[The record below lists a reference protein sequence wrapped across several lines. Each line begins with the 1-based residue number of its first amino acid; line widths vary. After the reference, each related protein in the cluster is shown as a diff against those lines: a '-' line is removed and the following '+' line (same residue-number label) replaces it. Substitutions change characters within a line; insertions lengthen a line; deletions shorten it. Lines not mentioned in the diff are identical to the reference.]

1 MTLLYA
7 AEYNVDHT
15 TDAVSPELRDL
26 LGRMTADNFK
36 ARPDL
41 ESVITLCEEQLCGQS
56 SQEVCCG
63 IAAIAGFGLPT
74 EGNIFISTT
83 FNLISA
89 LCIYF
94 FNILYPILK
103 QCRY

>member
-1 MTLLYA
+1 MSRPIYSPVYFQSHLFSLGMTLLYA

-74 EGNIFISTT
+74 EGNIFISTI
-83 FNLISA
+83 FN
-89 LCIYF
+89 F
-94 FNILYPILK
+94 
-103 QCRY
+103 